1 MKLTHLL
8 LAATA
13 LWGLTACSDYDN
25 GYDEKKI
32 SFEKEFVNAFDDI
45 DPEQDWNMAERAFV
59 TVTTG
64 SASRVKIYALL
75 GGTYCIVGDYSNV
88 SGTRELGFDMLEG
101 TESIMVSDG
110 RTAVQTTPGGTA
122 DLTQGTRTVYGGK
135 GIVGISKITDANGIT
150 IGGTNYPMYKEAT
163 AQNYEDMKS
172 VIPEIGNRK
181 SYTNLNRVSHD
192 FTYVSTGKFII
203 YPYYW
208 ETSSLNT
215 IGIYY
220 YDESGQRQEVDVYTI
235 REGDELQYHKKV
247 GVYESPY
254 HPEEITT
261 IGNAAWYKDWR
272 AMTWT
277 TQTYNMLGSMG
288 LPNGDLLSRFS
299 ELVVDVDMKKYTT
312 GVRVLFYKSDGT
324 NKAYRIPNPSP
335 SASGTQNVKETIN
348 LQSLVSQEADWKDYL
363 ENCSEVRLAGD
374 NKGNTTFKD
383 NIGND
388 VIGDV
393 VINDLKFQTSS
404 DGGWQNYGEI
414 FCSEI
419 FTRYESDK
427 MHGQGILID
436 IPAGTV
442 FGMYLKKA
450 DWENGSQ
457 VPYTF
462 YSESS
467 LNDPIRC
474 GNGVTDDNQG
484 HVTQVE
490 GMHPCYASTF
500 HVNALGNQ
508 MFLGFEDWP
517 NTANASDFDLND
529 VVFAFSGAT
538 PTIINEDTTPA
549 GTWMLACEDLGGSF
563 DLDYNDVVLKIN
575 HISGQNYATVTP
587 LAAGGTLASYI
598 FFIDPTSTN
607 GQLDQCF
614 GEIHQLF
621 GAGAISSGEYEP
633 INVKSGS
640 RGAQGR
646 EVRFNVPEDWTMA
659 YYSSDTWNQSS
670 QYAPNMGGFEI
681 RTLPIGAPP
690 IDNANLD
697 LSRVTSLSQGASR
710 IPAPDKG
717 KAPFIICLP
726 YSYFT
731 LNQPSVGKKTEYVWA
746 WPQEYVGITTCY
758 PDFAAWVGN
767 MSENGE
773 WYKNRTPN
781 SLTVD
786 PLEIVTDMTA
796 EEKAATIEGETGG
809 TTVVTNKQNPT
820 FFGTWGSII
829 NLKDSYTTAWNAD
842 TESHTASIYTGEK
855 LKATAY
861 LNNYSGGSGTISA
874 QLSAGNTG
882 AYLYNHGEEFYVV
895 GGNNSG
901 QATLTIHFTGDDT
914 YNAKD
919 ITIYINVKERK
930 IYQFVA
936 EKNGKQYALTNDNGT
951 LKIAPVDTSN
961 KNQMWAVER
970 EGGNSKYNFIYSVG
984 ACKYLVSAGGSGGSP
999 YAPTLQE
1006 SRPDNNEYGRFK
1018 FMKWTNAGKE
1028 LTYLYLRHYER
1039 SYELKRTNYNEP
1051 MYMGVDKF
1059 NDWEQVWFNKT
1070 GSQVFNFTMV
1080 DVKP

>member
-45 DPEQDWNMAERAFV
+45 DPDQDWNMAERAFV

-122 DLTQGTRTVYGGK
+122 DLTQGTRTVYGGNA
-135 GIVGISKITDANGIT
+135 IVGISKITDANGIN

-172 VIPEIGNRK
+172 VIPEIGDRK

-235 REGDELQYHKKV
+235 REGNELQYHKKV
-247 GVYESPY
+247 GVYTSSCDLGSASA
-254 HPEEITT
+254 T
-261 IGNAAWYKDWR
+261 GNAQWYGDYKEF
-272 AMTWT
+272 TWT
-277 TQTYNMLGSMG
+277 DRNNNLLTNLG
-288 LPNGDLLSRFS
+288 LPNGNLLSRFAT
-299 ELVVDVDMKKYTT
+299 LTVDVTMKKYTQAL
-312 GVRVLFYKSDGT
+312 RVLFYKSDGS
-324 NKAYRIPNPSP
+324 NKFIQIANPSP
-335 SASGTQNVKETIN
+335 SASGEQHVQQTIN
-348 LQSLVSQEADWKDYL
+348 LQSLVNSDASWSDFL
-363 ENCSEVRLAGD
+363 ENCSEVRIAGNNYD
-374 NKGNTTFKD
+374 YGATEFSTPIGTT
-383 NIGND
+383 
-388 VIGDV
+388 VIGDIT
-393 VINDLKFQTSS
+393 INDICFETSS
-404 DGGWQNYGEI
+404 DGGWQNYGDI

-419 FTRYESDK
+419 FTKYESDK
-427 MHGQGILID
+427 MRGQGILID

-450 DWENGSQ
+450 DWVDGSQ

-633 INVKSGS
+633 INVKGGS

-646 EVRFNVPEDWTMA
+646 EVRFNVSEDWTMA

-681 RTLPIGAPP
+681 RTLPAGTEP
-690 IDNANLD
+690 IDNADLD
-697 LSRVTSLSQGASR
+697 INRVTSLSQGASR

-820 FFGTWGSII
+820 FFGTWAQTV
-829 NLKDSYTTAWNAD
+829 NTAGTYKNVWNSD
-842 TESHTASIYTGEK
+842 TESHTVDLYTGDQ
-855 LKATAY
+855 LKVHAA
-861 LNNYSGGSGTISA
+861 LSEYSGTGTISV
-874 QLSAGNTG
+874 QFNK
-882 AYLYNHGEEFYVV
+882 GETECPDVTANGYEFTIR

-919 ITIYINVKERK
+919 IVIYINVKERK
-930 IYQFVA
+930 LYRFVA
-936 EKNGKQYALTNDNGT
+936 EKEGKQWALTHKDGKVVITPLNEYYID
-951 LKIAPVDTSN
+951 P
-961 KNQMWAVER
+961 NQVWGIER
-970 EGGNSKYNFIYSVG
+970 EGGNSEYNAIYSAG
-984 ACKYLVSAGGSGGSP
+984 AAKYLISAGSNGGNA
-999 YAPTLQE
+999 YDCTLQE
-1006 SRPDNNEYGRFK
+1006 AKPSNNEYGRFK
-1018 FMKWTNAGKE
+1018 ITNWTNSEG
-1028 LTYLYLRHYER
+1028 TVLYQLRLRHYER
-1039 SYELKRTNYNEP
+1039 KNVTCYL
-1051 MYMGVDKF
+1051 GVNNWGDGATVF
-1059 NDWEQVWFNKT
+1059 LDKT
-1070 GSQVFNFTMV
+1070 GSQNFNFKELPV
-1080 DVKP
+1080 NP